1 MDTKKHNGW
10 TNYATWRIAL
20 EMFDGYTAE
29 DLNPNV
35 EKATIEDCKEYV
47 ETYLEDTT
55 RWYRNRALN
64 EGRDGQNLV
73 YIGGWANAFLGD
85 VNWQEIADHLNDEV
99 SESEGEPNDN
109 KSRSDDPKHIDDI
122 LDGIDNL
129 IWGIKGKST

>member
-1 MDTKKHNGW
+1 MDTKKYNGW

-35 EKATIEDCKEYV
+35 EKATREDCKEYV

-55 RWYRNRALN
+55 HFYRSNDEN
-64 EGRDGQNLV
+64 EGRNGKGLV
-73 YIGGWANAFLGD
+73 YIGGWANAFLMD

-99 SESEGEPNDN
+99 TESECHGKDAM
-109 KSRSDDPKHIDDI
+109 HIDEI
-122 LDGIDNL
+122 MNELGL
-129 IWGIKGKST
+129 LT

>member
-35 EKATIEDCKEYV
+35 EKATREDCKEYV

-55 RWYRNRALN
+55 RFYRSLDKN
-64 EGRDGQNLV
+64 EGRNGKGLV
-73 YIGGWANAFLGD
+73 YIGGWANAFLAD

-99 SESEGEPNDN
+99 TESECHGKDAM
-109 KSRSDDPKHIDDI
+109 HIDEI
-122 LDGIDNL
+122 MNELGL
-129 IWGIKGKST
+129 LT

>member
-35 EKATIEDCKEYV
+35 EKATREDCKEYV

-55 RWYRNRALN
+55 HFYRSNDEN
-64 EGRDGQNLV
+64 EGRNGKGLV
-73 YIGGWANAFLGD
+73 YIGGWANAFLMD
-85 VNWQEIADHLNDEV
+85 VNWQEIANHLNDEA
-99 SESEGEPNDN
+99 SENESKSGE
-109 KSRSDDPKHIDDI
+109 PKHIDEI
-122 LDGIDNL
+122 IDSL
-129 IWGIKGKST
+129 CLLA

>member
-35 EKATIEDCKEYV
+35 EKATREDCKEYV
-47 ETYLEDTT
+47 ETYLEDSFHAFSLNK
-55 RWYRNRALN
+55 YNRKASSL
-64 EGRDGQNLV
+64 
-73 YIGGWANAFLGD
+73 ISGWANAFLAD
-85 VNWQEIADHLNDEV
+85 VNWQEIANHLNDEA
-99 SESEGEPNDN
+99 SENESE
-109 KSRSDDPKHIDDI
+109 SDDPKHIDDI